1 MNNYIFIRTIFA
13 SYDNYQNRMKKLL
26 FILAALLTLGTA
38 AAIAQTRRSDT
49 AVRAL
54 QEDPTRAGN
63 NLNSYEFFPIRDTP
77 APRGYKPVYV
87 SHYGRHGS
95 RSNWGG
101 SAYLGVIAVLEQ
113 GQAAGIL
120 TPAGEELLTG
130 ARKVLAG
137 WDGMD
142 GRLSQRGVRE
152 HAAIAKRLYERYPRV
167 FKGEKHIRAVSST
180 VQRCIISMNS
190 FTNSLI
196 RQNPRLDIRL
206 DTGETFMDYLD
217 NEKGW
222 QQITGRAMRG
232 SMEVMRNIP
241 DDTLGVL
248 SRVFTDPVK
257 AREIVKS
264 PRHFTD
270 DVFNTA
276 VVAEDFDIEEDIYGV
291 LPFDAIYRRWAQNNM
306 FLYLGHCNSVEAG
319 LERVA
324 MAKSCVEDIV
334 EKADEALATG
344 KYAADLRFGH
354 DYPLMA
360 LVSYL
365 GIEGVGERLRADEIC
380 DKWMGFWNICM
391 ASNLQMIFYKNN
403 AGDVLVKFLYQEQ
416 ERKLRGLEPF
426 QGPYYKWE
434 TVKANLE
441 GYKR

>member
-1 MNNYIFIRTIFA
+1 
-13 SYDNYQNRMKKLL
+13 MKKLL
-26 FILAALLTLGTA
+26 LVFTAFLGLAAASALAQVHQSPA
-38 AAIAQTRRSDT
+38 A
-49 AVRAL
+49 VKAL
-54 QEDPTRAGN
+54 QEDRTRAGN
-63 NLNSYEFFPIRDTP
+63 NLNSYEFFPIKDTKAP
-77 APRGYKPVYV
+77 AGYKPFYV

-95 RSNWGG
+95 RSDWGG
-101 SAYLGVIAVLEQ
+101 SAFLGVIAVMEQ
-113 GQAAGIL
+113 GQAKGIL
-120 TPAGEELLTG
+120 TPDGEMLLEG

-152 HAAIAKRLYERYPRV
+152 HAAIAKRLYNRYPQV
-167 FKGEKHIRAVSST
+167 FKGKKNVRAVSST

-196 RQNPRLDIRL
+196 RQNPDLEIRL
-206 DTGETFMDYLD
+206 DTGEKFMEYLD

-222 QQITGRAMRG
+222 QQVTGRAMRK
-232 SMEVMRNIP
+232 SFELMRDIP

-248 SRVFTDPVK
+248 SKVFTDPVA

-264 PRHFTD
+264 ARHFTD

-276 VVAEDFDIEEDIYGV
+276 RVAEDFDVEEDIYSV
-291 LPFDAIYRRWAQNNM
+291 LPFDAVYRRWAQNNM
-306 FLYLGHCNSVEAG
+306 FLYLGHCNSVDVGA
-319 LERVA
+319 ERVA
-324 MAKSCVEDIV
+324 MAQSCVEDIV
-334 EKADEALATG
+334 TKADEAIATG

-360 LVSYL
+360 LASYL
-365 GIEGVGERLRADEIC
+365 GIEGVGDRLEVEEIC
-380 DKWMGFWNICM
+380 DKWLGFWNIPM
-391 ASNLQMIFYKNN
+391 ASNLQIIFYKNK

-416 ERKLRGLEPF
+416 ERLLRGLEPY

>member
-1 MNNYIFIRTIFA
+1 
-13 SYDNYQNRMKKLL
+13 MKKLL
-26 FILAALLTLGTA
+26 LVFTAFLGLAAASALAQVHQSPA
-38 AAIAQTRRSDT
+38 A
-49 AVRAL
+49 VKAL
-54 QEDPTRAGN
+54 QEDRTRAGN
-63 NLNSYEFFPIRDTP
+63 NLNSYEFFPIRDTKAP
-77 APRGYKPVYV
+77 AGYKPFYV

-95 RSNWGG
+95 RSDWGG
-101 SAYLGVIAVLEQ
+101 SAFLGVIAVMEQ
-113 GQAAGIL
+113 GQAKGIL
-120 TPAGEELLTG
+120 TPDGEMLLEG

-152 HAAIAKRLYERYPRV
+152 HAAIAKRLYNRYPQV
-167 FKGEKHIRAVSST
+167 FKGKKNLRAVSST

-196 RQNPRLDIRL
+196 RQNPKLEIRL
-206 DTGETFMDYLD
+206 DTGEKFMEYLD

-222 QQITGRAMRG
+222 QQVTGRAMRK
-232 SMEVMRNIP
+232 SFELMREIP

-248 SRVFTDPVK
+248 SKVFTDPVA

-264 PRHFTD
+264 ARHFTD

-276 VVAEDFDIEEDIYGV
+276 RVAEDFDVEEDIYSV
-291 LPFDAIYRRWAQNNM
+291 LPFDAVYRRWAQNNM
-306 FLYLGHCNSVEAG
+306 FLYLGHCNSVDVGA
-319 LERVA
+319 ERVA
-324 MAKSCVEDIV
+324 MAQSCVEDIV
-334 EKADEALATG
+334 TKADEAIATG
-344 KYAADLRFGH
+344 KIAADLRFGH

-365 GIEGVGERLRADEIC
+365 GIEGVGDRLEVEEIC
-380 DKWMGFWNICM
+380 DKWLGFWNIPM
-391 ASNLQMIFYKNN
+391 ASNLQIIFYKNK

-416 ERKLRGLEPF
+416 ERLLRGLEPY

>member
-1 MNNYIFIRTIFA
+1 
-13 SYDNYQNRMKKLL
+13 MKKLL
-26 FILAALLTLGTA
+26 LVFTAFLGLAAASALAQVHQSPA
-38 AAIAQTRRSDT
+38 A
-49 AVRAL
+49 VKAL
-54 QEDPTRAGN
+54 QEDRTRAGN
-63 NLNSYEFFPIRDTP
+63 NLNSYEFFPIQDTKAP
-77 APRGYKPVYV
+77 AGYKPFYV

-95 RSNWGG
+95 RSDWGG
-101 SAYLGVIAVLEQ
+101 SAFLGVIAVMEQ
-113 GQAAGIL
+113 GQAKGIL
-120 TPAGEELLTG
+120 TPDGEMLLEG

-152 HAAIAKRLYERYPRV
+152 HAAIAKRLYNRYPQV
-167 FKGEKHIRAVSST
+167 FKGKKNLRAVSST

-196 RQNPRLDIRL
+196 RQNPKLEIRL
-206 DTGETFMDYLD
+206 DTGEKFMEYLD

-222 QQITGRAMRG
+222 QQVTGKAMRK
-232 SMEVMRNIP
+232 SFELMREIP

-248 SRVFTDPVK
+248 SKVFTDPVA

-264 PRHFTD
+264 ARHFTD

-276 VVAEDFDIEEDIYGV
+276 RVAEDFDVEEDIYSV
-291 LPFDAIYRRWAQNNM
+291 LPFDAVYRRWAQNNM
-306 FLYLGHCNSVEAG
+306 FLYLGHCNSVDVGA
-319 LERVA
+319 ERVA
-324 MAKSCVEDIV
+324 MAQSCVEDIV
-334 EKADEALATG
+334 TKADEAIATG
-344 KYAADLRFGH
+344 KIAADLRFGH

-365 GIEGVGERLRADEIC
+365 GIEGVGDRLEVEEIC
-380 DKWMGFWNICM
+380 DKWLGFWNIPM
-391 ASNLQMIFYKNN
+391 ASNLQIIFYKNK

-416 ERKLRGLEPF
+416 ERLLRGLEPY

>member
-1 MNNYIFIRTIFA
+1 
-13 SYDNYQNRMKKLL
+13 MKKLL
-26 FILAALLTLGTA
+26 FVLTAFLGLAAASALAQVHQSPA
-38 AAIAQTRRSDT
+38 AVQ
-49 AVRAL
+49 AL
-54 QEDPTRAGN
+54 QEDRTRAGN
-63 NLNSYEFFPIRDTP
+63 NLNSYEFFPIKDTKAP
-77 APRGYKPVYV
+77 AGYKPFYV

-95 RSNWGG
+95 RSDWGG
-101 SAYLGVIAVLEQ
+101 NAFLGVIAVMEQ
-113 GQAAGIL
+113 GQAKGIL
-120 TPAGEELLTG
+120 TPDGEMLLEG

-152 HAAIAKRLYERYPRV
+152 HAAIAKRLYNRYPQV
-167 FKGEKHIRAVSST
+167 FKGQKDVRAFAST

-196 RQNPRLDIRL
+196 RQNPKLEIRL
-206 DTGETFMDYLD
+206 DTGEKFMEYLD

-222 QQITGRAMRG
+222 QQKTGKAMRK
-232 SMEVMRNIP
+232 SFEYMRDIP
-241 DDTLGVL
+241 DDSLGVL
-248 SRVFTDPVK
+248 SKVFTDPVA

-264 PRHFTD
+264 ARHFTD

-276 VVAEDFDIEEDIYGV
+276 RVAEDFDIEEDIYSV
-291 LPFDAIYRRWAQNNM
+291 LPFDAVYRRWAQNNM
-306 FLYLGHCNSVEAG
+306 FLYLGHCNSVDSGA
-319 LERVA
+319 ERVP
-324 MAKSCVEDIV
+324 MAESLVADIV
-334 EKADEALATG
+334 TKADEAIAGG
-344 KYAADLRFGH
+344 KYCADLRFGH

-365 GIEGVGERLRADEIC
+365 GIEGVGDRLEVEEIC
-380 DKWMGFWNICM
+380 DKWLGFWNIPM
-391 ASNLQMIFYKNN
+391 ASNLQMIFYKNK

-416 ERKLRGLEPF
+416 EKLLRGLEPY

>member
-1 MNNYIFIRTIFA
+1 
-13 SYDNYQNRMKKLL
+13 MKKLL
-26 FILAALLTLGTA
+26 FVLTAFLGLAAASALAQVHQSSA
-38 AAIAQTRRSDT
+38 AVQ
-49 AVRAL
+49 AL
-54 QEDPTRAGN
+54 QEDRTRAGN
-63 NLNSYEFFPIRDTP
+63 NLNSYEFFPIKDTKAP
-77 APRGYKPVYV
+77 AGYKPFYV

-95 RSNWGG
+95 RSDWGG
-101 SAYLGVIAVLEQ
+101 NAFLGVIAVMEQ
-113 GQAAGIL
+113 GQAKGIL
-120 TPAGEELLTG
+120 TPDGEMLLEG

-152 HAAIAKRLYERYPRV
+152 HAAIAKRLYNRYPQV
-167 FKGEKHIRAVSST
+167 FKGQKDVRAFAST

-196 RQNPRLDIRL
+196 RQNPKLEIRL
-206 DTGETFMDYLD
+206 DTGEKFMEYLD

-222 QQITGRAMRG
+222 QQKTGKAMRK
-232 SMEVMRNIP
+232 SFEYMRDIP
-241 DDTLGVL
+241 DDSLGVL
-248 SRVFTDPVK
+248 SKVFTDPVA

-264 PRHFTD
+264 ARHFTD

-276 VVAEDFDIEEDIYGV
+276 RVAEDFDIEDDIYSV
-291 LPFDAIYRRWAQNNM
+291 LPFDAVYRRWAQNNM
-306 FLYLGHCNSVEAG
+306 FLYLGHCNSVDSGA
-319 LERVA
+319 ERVP
-324 MAKSCVEDIV
+324 MAESLVADIV
-334 EKADEALATG
+334 TKADEAIAGG
-344 KYAADLRFGH
+344 KYCADLRFGH

-365 GIEGVGERLRADEIC
+365 GIEGVGDRLEVEEIC
-380 DKWMGFWNICM
+380 DKWLGFWNIPM
-391 ASNLQMIFYKNN
+391 ASNLQMIFYKNK

-416 ERKLRGLEPF
+416 EKLLRGLEPY

>member
-1 MNNYIFIRTIFA
+1 
-13 SYDNYQNRMKKLL
+13 MKKLL
-26 FILAALLTLGTA
+26 FVLTAFLGLAAA
-38 AAIAQTRRSDT
+38 AALAQVHQSPA
-49 AVRAL
+49 AVQAL
-54 QEDPTRAGN
+54 QEDRTRAGN
-63 NLNSYEFFPIRDTP
+63 NLNSYEFFPIKDTKAP
-77 APRGYKPVYV
+77 AGYKPFYV

-95 RSNWGG
+95 RSDWGG
-101 SAYLGVIAVLEQ
+101 NAFLGVIAVMEQ
-113 GQAAGIL
+113 GQAKGIL
-120 TPAGEELLTG
+120 TPDGEMLLEG

-152 HAAIAKRLYERYPRV
+152 HAAIAKRLYNRYPQV
-167 FKGEKHIRAVSST
+167 FKGQKDVRAFAST

-196 RQNPRLDIRL
+196 RQNPKLEIRL
-206 DTGETFMDYLD
+206 DTGEKFMEYLD

-222 QQITGRAMRG
+222 QQKTGKAMRK
-232 SMEVMRNIP
+232 SFEYMRDIP
-241 DDTLGVL
+241 DDSLGVL
-248 SRVFTDPVK
+248 SKVFTDPVA

-264 PRHFTD
+264 ARHFTD

-276 VVAEDFDIEEDIYGV
+276 RVAEDFDIEEDIYSV
-291 LPFDAIYRRWAQNNM
+291 LPFDAVYRRWAQNNM
-306 FLYLGHCNSVEAG
+306 FLYLGHCNSVDSGA
-319 LERVA
+319 ERVP
-324 MAKSCVEDIV
+324 MAESLVADIV
-334 EKADEALATG
+334 TKADEAIAGG
-344 KYAADLRFGH
+344 KYCADLRFGH

-365 GIEGVGERLRADEIC
+365 GIEGVGDRLEVEEIC
-380 DKWMGFWNICM
+380 DKWLGFWNIPM
-391 ASNLQMIFYKNN
+391 ASNLQMIFYKNK

-416 ERKLRGLEPF
+416 EKLLRGLEPY

>member
-1 MNNYIFIRTIFA
+1 
-13 SYDNYQNRMKKLL
+13 MKKLL
-26 FILAALLTLGTA
+26 FVLTAFLGLAAASALAQVHQSPA
-38 AAIAQTRRSDT
+38 AVQ
-49 AVRAL
+49 AL
-54 QEDPTRAGN
+54 QEDRTRAGN
-63 NLNSYEFFPIRDTP
+63 NLNSYEFFPIKDTKAP
-77 APRGYKPVYV
+77 AGYKPFYV

-95 RSNWGG
+95 RSDWGG
-101 SAYLGVIAVLEQ
+101 NAFLGVIAVMEQ
-113 GQAAGIL
+113 GQAKGIL
-120 TPAGEELLTG
+120 TPDGEMLLEG

-152 HAAIAKRLYERYPRV
+152 HAAIAKRLYNRYPQV
-167 FKGEKHIRAVSST
+167 FKGQKDVRAFAST

-196 RQNPRLDIRL
+196 RQNPKLEIRL
-206 DTGETFMDYLD
+206 DTGEKFMEYLD

-222 QQITGRAMRG
+222 QQKTGKAMRK
-232 SMEVMRNIP
+232 SFEYMRDIP
-241 DDTLGVL
+241 DDSLGVL
-248 SRVFTDPVK
+248 SKVFTDPVA

-264 PRHFTD
+264 ARHFTD

-276 VVAEDFDIEEDIYGV
+276 RVAEDFDIEEDIYSV

-306 FLYLGHCNSVEAG
+306 FLYLGHCNSVDSGA
-319 LERVA
+319 ERVP
-324 MAKSCVEDIV
+324 MAESLVADIV
-334 EKADEALATG
+334 TKADEAIAGG
-344 KYAADLRFGH
+344 KYCADLRFGH

-365 GIEGVGERLRADEIC
+365 GIEGVGDRLEVEEIC
-380 DKWMGFWNICM
+380 DKWLGFWNIPM
-391 ASNLQMIFYKNN
+391 ASNLQMIFYKNK

-416 ERKLRGLEPF
+416 EKLLRGLEPY

>member
-1 MNNYIFIRTIFA
+1 
-13 SYDNYQNRMKKLL
+13 MKKLL
-26 FILAALLTLGTA
+26 FVLTAFLGLAAASALAQVHQSSAAVQALL
-38 AAIAQTRRSDT
+38 
-49 AVRAL
+49 
-54 QEDPTRAGN
+54 EDRTRAGN
-63 NLNSYEFFPIRDTP
+63 NLNSYEFFPIKDTKAP
-77 APRGYKPVYV
+77 AGYKPFYV

-95 RSNWGG
+95 RSDWGG
-101 SAYLGVIAVLEQ
+101 NAFLGVIAVMEQ
-113 GQAAGIL
+113 GQAKGIL
-120 TPAGEELLTG
+120 TPDGEMLLEG

-152 HAAIAKRLYERYPRV
+152 HAAIAKRLYNRYPQV
-167 FKGEKHIRAVSST
+167 FKGQKDVRAFAST

-196 RQNPRLDIRL
+196 RQNPKLEIRL
-206 DTGETFMDYLD
+206 DTGEKFMEYLD

-222 QQITGRAMRG
+222 QQKTGKAMRK
-232 SMEVMRNIP
+232 SFEYMRDIP
-241 DDTLGVL
+241 DDSLGVL
-248 SRVFTDPVK
+248 SKVFTDPVA

-264 PRHFTD
+264 ARHFTD

-276 VVAEDFDIEEDIYGV
+276 RVAEDFDIEEDIYSV
-291 LPFDAIYRRWAQNNM
+291 LPFDAVYRRWAQNNM
-306 FLYLGHCNSVEAG
+306 FLYLGHCNSVDSGA
-319 LERVA
+319 ERVP
-324 MAKSCVEDIV
+324 MAESLVADIV
-334 EKADEALATG
+334 TKADEAIAGG
-344 KYAADLRFGH
+344 KYCADLRFGH

-365 GIEGVGERLRADEIC
+365 GIEGVGDRLEVEEIC
-380 DKWMGFWNICM
+380 DKWLGFWNIPM
-391 ASNLQMIFYKNN
+391 ASNLQMIFYKNK

-416 ERKLRGLEPF
+416 EKLLRGLEPY